1 MEGIE
6 RMQQPEPERDLES
19 QTHRETSEDG
29 ERREVLAAIAR
40 TLSAEEKAAFFSI
53 AEPGISYEES
63 TARKQAFNELRA
75 GVPDTDENVEER
87 KHDNVEINIAGTI
100 LSVSR
105 DDRGRFS
112 IA

>member
-6 RMQQPEPERDLES
+6 RIQQPEPERDLDS
-19 QTHRETSEDG
+19 QKHRENPEDG

-40 TLSAEEKAAFFSI
+40 TLSPEEKALFFSI

-63 TARKQAFNELRA
+63 TARKQAFNDLRA
-75 GVPDTDENVEER
+75 GVPDTNEVIEGR
-87 KHDNVEINIAGTI
+87 RHDNVEINIAGTI
-100 LSVSR
+100 LSISR